1 MFRSSSRRPRGQYE
15 MDQAAQ
21 VLVLAQ
27 QTADAAIA
35 DAQREAEQIIAR
47 ARQEADQII
56 ADAQE
61 RARHI

>member
-1 MFRSSSRRPRGQYE
+1 

-35 DAQREAEQIIAR
+35 AAQREAEQIIAR
-47 ARQEADQII
+47 ASQEPSRSSLTRRSALATSELD
-56 ADAQE
+56 DRFCRE
-61 RARHI
+61 